1 MIITKQLVR
10 IEYSAENSNDNKGE
24 YLVLEPR
31 QFTNAKGE
39 IYYSG
44 RVLNRNM
51 EYRNFKN
58 SGILSREIV
67 ATFLN

>member
-39 IYYSG
+39 TYYSG
-44 RVLNRNM
+44 RVLNRDM